1 MRIAIIPAR
10 GGSKRI
16 PGKNI
21 RDFLGKPMLHWAV
34 AAARDSGLFEHIVVS
49 TDSREIAEEAVKAGA
64 EVPFMRPAGLADDH
78 ALTRDVVNHAIKE
91 CMPIYGGFD
100 QCCCIY
106 GTSPFLSADDLSS
119 ALNIL
124 QTEQVPFVFSATA
137 YPFPIQ
143 RAFFTDGDGSL
154 QMFHPE
160 HAKTRSQ
167 DLIPA
172 YHDAGMFYWGQRHA
186 FLENQ
191 PMFAGSSRAYL
202 IPSHRVCDLDTP
214 EDWERA
220 EWMMKAKQLAANTH
234 A

>member
-34 AAARDSGLFEHIVVS
+34 EAARDSGLFEHIVVS
-49 TDSREIAEEAVKAGA
+49 TDSTEIAEEAVKAGA
-64 EVPFMRPAGLADDH
+64 EVPFMRPAHLADDH
-78 ALTRDVVNHAIKE
+78 AVTRDVINHAIIE
-91 CMPIYGGFD
+91 CTQIYGSFD

-106 GTSPFLSADDLSS
+106 GTSPFLSPQDLSS
-119 ALNIL
+119 ALHIL
-124 QTEQVPFVFSATA
+124 QTQEVPFVFSATA
-137 YPFPIQ
+137 YPYPIQ
-143 RAFFTDGDGSL
+143 RAFFINQDSSL

-172 YHDAGMFYWGQRHA
+172 YHDAGMFYWGRSSA
-186 FLENQ
+186 FLEKL
-191 PMFAGSSRAYL
+191 PMFAGASRPFL
-202 IPSHRVCDLDTP
+202 IPLHRVCDLDTLD
-214 EDWERA
+214 DWERA
-220 EWMMKAKQLAANTH
+220 EWMMKAKLLAAK
-234 A
+234 AYA